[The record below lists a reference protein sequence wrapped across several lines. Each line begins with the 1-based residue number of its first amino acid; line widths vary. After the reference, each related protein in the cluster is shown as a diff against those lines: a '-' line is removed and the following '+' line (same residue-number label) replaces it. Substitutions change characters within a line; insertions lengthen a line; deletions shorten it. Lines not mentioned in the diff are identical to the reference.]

1 MPLTVIVSRVSPW
14 KRSILNGG
22 LIKVYCDSLLVAL
35 ARSDLLFLKFKQA
48 RLLSFPPPLLSTRLA
63 HMSTEDSMPDGNHL
77 YKSDC
82 TAAHQVTA
90 EAVLS
95 ILRQGICSAS
105 LHRDV
110 APA

>member
-1 MPLTVIVSRVSPW
+1 MVVSLRFTA
-14 KRSILNGG
+14 ILFW
-22 LIKVYCDSLLVAL
+22 LHWRDRIC
-35 ARSDLLFLKFKQA
+35 FFKKINQA
-48 RLLSFPPPLLSTRLA
+48 RLLSFLSPLLSTRLA

-77 YKSDC
+77 DKSDC

-90 EAVLS
+90 GAVFS

-105 LHRDV
+105 LHCDV